1 MEMENTGLNVHLT
14 EISPE
19 NTRFSYVFD
28 ELKLGTITQIN
39 ELVGAGF
46 VKAYDTPIHGNA
58 YKFLESILFWEQYS
72 GKKPIT
78 RNSTTEILYQFES
91 VVPDENVVP
100 ALIKLQ
106 EMKMSFRGITSGD
119 FIKIYF
125 PKENLEDFDL
135 DNTDEVLNVDYGW
148 DAQNVLKFNK
158 KMNAHTISLGLAIYI
173 PDEIDC
179 DYLAYAMHIIYNIF
193 LAVIDLIQK

>member
-1 MEMENTGLNVHLT
+1 MEKEMTGLNVHLT

-46 VKAYDTPIHGNA
+46 VKAYDTQIHGNA
-58 YKFLESILFWEQYS
+58 YKFLDSILNWEHYS
-72 GKKPIT
+72 GKKPIA
-78 RNSTTEILYQFES
+78 RNSTTEILYKFES

-125 PKENLEDFDL
+125 PKENLEDFDP